1 MRKGLFPVLS
11 TGVIVLALGLG
22 TSAATATTTTTWTIS
37 PGGTVTGTAGKTIVT
52 DTRSTAQ
59 LVCTSSSVGATL
71 KSGTG
76 QINPLGQITAV
87 AYNGCTFSGAG
98 GSITAS
104 ASSSNP
110 WHLRGMTYSSGVT
123 HGKITNMQG
132 SFSITGPL
140 GTCSG
145 TFAGTTATTPGS
157 VRATYNNGTGVLT
170 TSGGNVHAWNVTGNC
185 LGNIATGDAVTIVGQ
200 YAISPAQTITSP

>member
-1 MRKGLFPVLS
+1 MRKGLFSVLS
-11 TGVIVLALGLG
+11 TGVIVLALGFG

-37 PGGTVTGTAGKTIVT
+37 PGGTVTGTAGKTVVT
-52 DTRSTAQ
+52 VTRSAAQ

-71 KSGTG
+71 KGGTG
-76 QINPLGQITAV
+76 QINPLGQVTTV
-87 AYNGCTFSGAG
+87 AYNSCTFSSAG
-98 GSITAS
+98 GSITTS

-110 WHLRGMTYSSGVT
+110 WHLRGVTYSSGVT
-123 HGKITNMQG
+123 HGRITNIQG

-145 TFAGTTATTPGS
+145 TFAGTSATTSGF

-170 TSGGNVHAWNVTGNC
+170 TGGGNLHAWNVTGQC
-185 LGNIATGDAVTIVGQ
+185 LGDISIGDAVTIVAH
-200 YAISPAQTITSP
+200 YKISPAQTITSP